1 MTYELEKFIT
11 IEEIIKLVLDIS
23 RSIEGVIQVVFL
35 VYTRLIVRTKD
46 KKTGSRKEMD
56 TDQRMK

>member
-11 IEEIIKLVLDIS
+11 IEEIIKLVLDIN

-46 KKTGSRKEMD
+46 KKTGSRKE
-56 TDQRMK
+56 TKTNQRMK